1 MAVEDYDGVIRT
13 CRRVLRYV
21 PAQAKQRARAL
32 DHLSIALMMQQEFE
46 EAFAALSEA
55 VTITPDEAY
64 LWHNRGLASLYTIRY
79 GQSVLDL
86 ERAVEL
92 ETNPDL
98 IAEFTKVLAD
108 ARKMAEHERALR
120 GPNFTLEALI
130 EQEDLYQQGVQLM
143 SAGRWREAGRVFR
156 QVIELG
162 DCLPQPWG
170 NLGACLLMEHQYDEC
185 EAALRR
191 ALEIK
196 TGLPLG
202 PDQLAGSGRGPRHR
216 PITGRVPGIAT
227 FQRAQAQ
234 YFG

>member
-1 MAVEDYDGVIRT
+1 M
-13 CRRVLRYV
+13 
-21 PAQAKQRARAL
+21 
-32 DHLSIALMMQQEFE
+32 
-46 EAFAALSEA
+46 
-55 VTITPDEAY
+55 
-64 LWHNRGLASLYTIRY
+64 
-79 GQSVLDL
+79 
-86 ERAVEL
+86 EL

-196 TGLPLG
+196 PDYRLARTNLQVLAEVRATGQLPEEFLVSQ
-202 PDQLAGSGRGPRHR
+202 PFKERKPNISVKFHKD
-216 PITGRVPGIAT
+216 
-227 FQRAQAQ
+227 
-234 YFG
+234 